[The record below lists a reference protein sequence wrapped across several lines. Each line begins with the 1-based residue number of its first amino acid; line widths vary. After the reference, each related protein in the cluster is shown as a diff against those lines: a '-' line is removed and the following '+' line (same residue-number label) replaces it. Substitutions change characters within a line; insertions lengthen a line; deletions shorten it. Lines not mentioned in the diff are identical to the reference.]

1 MNVFCDTTVL
11 VAAAIEGHVHQFR
24 AKAAPDLES
33 LITAPPAT
41 AVS

>member
-11 VAAAIEGHVHQFR
+11 VAAAIEGLEWR
-24 AKAAPDLES
+24 NLAPDLES
-33 LITAPPAT
+33 LIAAPPAT